1 METQT
6 RGGYVPS
13 SHQFLTKR
21 QRCRGVGRSLSPRGL
36 DTMLRFISFSV
47 STGISNQDQTDLKY
61 WAKVISDISTLFRR
75 LSKYLNKVQFFKKIF
90 NLNFLF
96 LVFIFKIRV

>member
-1 METQT
+1 
-6 RGGYVPS
+6 
-13 SHQFLTKR
+13 
-21 QRCRGVGRSLSPRGL
+21 
-36 DTMLRFISFSV
+36 MLRFISFSV

-75 LSKYLNKVQFFKKIF
+75 LSKYLNKVQFLKKIF
-90 NLNFLF
+90 NLDFLF